1 MRRFYYQR
9 LIPNFSNAYLLS
21 VLFCNKLIFNTI
33 DYNIRADQPY
43 LSYFL
48 KFNFLITHCQGFI
61 TKPKYE
67 KNKSYLVFIQPE
79 QPKTP
84 EIGNFY
90 FGSSKKAQ
98 L

>member
-1 MRRFYYQR
+1 LRIFYYQR
-9 LIPNFSNAYLLS
+9 LISNFSNAYLLS
-21 VLFCNKLIFNTI
+21 VIFCNKLIFNTI
-33 DYNIRADQPY
+33 DYFIRANQPY
-43 LSYFL
+43 SSFIL
-48 KFNFLITHCQGFI
+48 KFNFLLTHCIGFI

-79 QPKTP
+79 QPITS